1 MSEKIVFDSFAILS
15 FFKGEKSSKI
25 VQDKIEQVQNGK
37 LSGFLTT
44 VNLAEIYYIIWREK
58 GEEDAETAAE
68 SIKDWGI
75 KLVSIDE
82 NLAKEA
88 GSIKANHPLSLADAF
103 AAAVTKNENATLL
116 TGDSEFK
123 LLDDL
128 SIQWL

>member
-1 MSEKIVFDSFAILS
+1 VSEKIVFDSFAILS
-15 FFKGEKSSKI
+15 FFKGEKGSKI

-37 LSGFLTT
+37 LSGFIAA

-58 GEEDAETAAE
+58 GEEDAETAAQ
-68 SIKDWGI
+68 SIKDWGV

-88 GSIKANHPLSLADAF
+88 GSIKANHSLSLADAF

-123 LLDDL
+123 PLNDL